1 MIVSEIYSEIRSEL
15 HTNSTKVPDATL
27 LVGVNLDY
35 GELVMS
41 AIRARGDY
49 NFQMNE
55 ATTDLIST
63 SGLTSGQ
70 NGYNGEYAWATDVLK
85 PTRIEISFD
94 GTNFYPATVYDITD
108 NLSKSEHVAQDINNT
123 FSQTSPYV
131 RFERNSFFIRP
142 LKTTAGNVTAGI
154 HIWYEQRQ
162 SALTASDTPSIEPNF
177 HRLFVLMGA
186 LRIMRR
192 FRSEYSVNDRQEAK
206 NEINQLK
213 LEMMQHYAK
222 QIEENIVMQ
231 PKYVNYA

>member
-1 MIVSEIYSEIRSEL
+1 MLVSEIYSEIRSEL
-15 HTNSTKVPDATL
+15 QTNSTKVPDATL

-41 AIRARGDY
+41 VLRARGDY

-63 SGLTSGQ
+63 SGLTAGQ

-85 PTRIEISFD
+85 PTRIEVSFD

-108 NLSKSEHVAQDINNT
+108 NFSKSEHVAQDINNT

-142 LKTTAGNVTAGI
+142 LKTTAGDVTAGV

-177 HRLFVLMGA
+177 HRLFVLMGV

-192 FRSEYSVNDRQEAK
+192 FRSEYSVNDRQEVK

-213 LEMMQHYAK
+213 LEMMQFYAK

-231 PKYVNYA
+231 PKYINYA